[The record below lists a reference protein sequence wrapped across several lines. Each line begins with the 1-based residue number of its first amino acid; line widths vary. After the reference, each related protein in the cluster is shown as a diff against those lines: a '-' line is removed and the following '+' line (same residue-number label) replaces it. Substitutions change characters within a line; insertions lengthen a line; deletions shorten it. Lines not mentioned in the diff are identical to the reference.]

1 MLLDVRSTA
10 INIAVVFFFG
20 IGVVGWVSGLSPAV
34 CCKRALLGAVGMYIA
49 AAVAI
54 KIFNAI
60 VMNAA
65 INAETN
71 RRKERANGNK

>member
-10 INIAVVFFFG
+10 INIAVAFFFV
-20 IGVVGWVSGLSPAV
+20 IGVVGWAAGLSPAV

-49 AAVAI
+49 AVVAI
-54 KIFNAI
+54 RIFNAI
-60 VMNAA
+60 VISAA

-71 RRKERANGNK
+71 RTKERANGNE

>member
-1 MLLDVRSTA
+1 MLLDVRPTA
-10 INIAVVFFFG
+10 MNIAVAFFFG
-20 IGVVGWVSGLSPAV
+20 IGVVGWAAGVSPAA
-34 CCKRALLGAVGMYIA
+34 CCKRAVLGAVGMYIA

-54 KIFNAI
+54 KVFNAI

-71 RRKERANGNK
+71 RRKERANGRK

>member
-20 IGVVGWVSGLSPAV
+20 LGVVGWAAGLSPAV

-54 KIFNAI
+54 KVFNAI
-60 VMNAA
+60 VINAA

-71 RRKERANGNK
+71 RRKERAHGNK